1 MIGTYLIITTSR
13 EPSRRSRSFIKDLA
27 RVIPNSLKLNR
38 GKATYEDLAR
48 IAINKNAYGVL
59 MTLEMKGN
67 PSALSFWSLNRDSN
81 TLVKRILIQIKSVK
95 LLREIPSS
103 QQPLNIK
110 FLRVSSPN
118 VGSGLPYET
127 LNALIEILK
136 PKITA
141 DLEENTVNSVD
152 LIVGGDSKEASVLF
166 LCSSTGR
173 PCGPQF
179 KVVKVVRYGT

>member
-13 EPSRRSRSFIKDLA
+13 EPSRRTRSFIKDLVKA
-27 RVIPNSLKLNR
+27 IPNSLKLNR

-48 IAINKNAYGVL
+48 IALNKNAYGVL

-67 PSALSFWSLNRDSN
+67 PSALSFWSLNRETN
-81 TLVKRILIQIKSVK
+81 TLVKRVLIQIKSVK
-95 LLREIPSS
+95 LLREIPGS
-103 QQPLNIK
+103 QQPFNVR
-110 FLRVSSPN
+110 FLRIPSLN

-127 LNALIEILK
+127 LNALIEIFK
-136 PKITA
+136 PEIS
-141 DLEENTVNSVD
+141 DEGNPIGSID

-179 KVVKVVRYGT
+179 KVVKVVRYGVS